1 MLSRIEQRK
10 RAYEFVYQKA
20 KELEAKGN
28 YGIDKYI
35 EETDIVYLEDL
46 DKLKRGIA
54 DPSNELI
61 LILKKSSVPLFIKP
75 LFNVA
80 ITGLPPCWS

>member
-1 MLSRIEQRK
+1 MS
-10 RAYEFVYQKA
+10 QKA

-46 DKLKRGIA
+46 DKLKRGTA

-61 LILKKSSVPLFIKP
+61 LILKKLLNPVASGIEIERCLVKP
-75 LFNVA
+75 FD
-80 ITGLPPCWS
+80 TSYKK